1 MSSKKKRNSKDGA
14 PAYNRNVQE
23 AVQAFTS
30 KLQASVKS
38 ENKAEEISEAVAE
51 LINVIKP

>member
-38 ENKAEEISEAVAE
+38 ENRAEEISEAVAE
-51 LINVIKP
+51 LINTIKP